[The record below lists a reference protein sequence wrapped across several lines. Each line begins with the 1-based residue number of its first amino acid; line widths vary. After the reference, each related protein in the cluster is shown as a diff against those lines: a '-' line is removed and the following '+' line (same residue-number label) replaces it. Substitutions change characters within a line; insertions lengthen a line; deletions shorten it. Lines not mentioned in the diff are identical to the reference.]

1 MATSFR
7 ENPFLS
13 FVFLLLVASATAQA
27 NEAAINRAVSHEP
40 GIQAASSVR
49 LARVASAEAEPDVL
63 ALIRAAETASA
74 APAAS
79 RRPETAAGDA
89 ALHDAQAGSATAA
102 GDVAELA
109 PAGASG
115 SLEANVGGHVEA
127 SIEEAIGKRSAS
139 TPVGPVAAKW
149 KTVGRD
155 QGFEPQWVTEEL
167 FEAQLLKVH
176 GKVLDPKLGLFGP
189 DSMMWKMSQYIVPGG
204 VGAGRALLLQISHP
218 WVTAG
223 IDEHSITRK
232 DPLKRARNTFSYILS
247 MTFGSREQALAA
259 ARDVRTIHGRVQGH
273 LRQRAGTFAEGSEY
287 RASEI
292 QAMLW
297 VHATLWETLMLS
309 YEQSVG
315 KVSDDDKLRFYEET
329 KLFAY
334 LFGIPEE
341 ALPSNWWAFLE
352 YCDNMRASGQLVA
365 TPASQQLAKYLFG
378 WHGVLIWLP
387 MQYAKL
393 STAANMEEPL
403 RSSYGFTYGPVKEF
417 IYESSTLA
425 SRVGHKVMPDFL
437 LENPVYKE
445 AHARVRGKRAWPF
458 TRFQLWLAFGE
469 SSLVP

>member
-1 MATSFR
+1 MALPFRQIPAFSFLT
-7 ENPFLS
+7 FMCWA
-13 FVFLLLVASATAQA
+13 LLATAFAAPVAAQVD
-27 NEAAINRAVSHEP
+27 EAAAPALAPPIVLATAVA
-40 GIQAASSVR
+40 Q
-49 LARVASAEAEPDVL
+49 EAEPDVL
-63 ALIRAAETASA
+63 ALIRAAEEASA
-74 APAAS
+74 V
-79 RRPETAAGDA
+79 AGPTGNA
-89 ALHDAQAGSATAA
+89 ALSDTGFDKRTEKATAA
-102 GDVAELA
+102 EMLGDTPADASAGAELA
-109 PAGASG
+109 VIS
-115 SLEANVGGHVEA
+115 
-127 SIEEAIGKRSAS
+127 SAE
-139 TPVGPVAAKW
+139 PVAAKW

-155 QGFEPQWVTEEL
+155 QGFEPQWVTQEL
-167 FEAQLLKVH
+167 FEKQLLKVH
-176 GKVLDPKLGLFGP
+176 GKVLDPKVGLFGP

-259 ARDVRTIHGRVQGH
+259 ARDVRTIHDRVQGH

-393 STAANMEEPL
+393 STAANMDEPL

-425 SRVGHKVMPDFL
+425 SRVGHKIMPDFL

-445 AHARVRGKRAWPF
+445 AKARVRGKRAWPF
-458 TRFQLWLAFGE
+458 TRFQLWVAFGE